1 MENGKVRVLIVEDDP
16 DFCFLIE
23 KTLCAAGIEITGS
36 VSDASGAVEAAV
48 QTHPDVVLM
57 DLCLA
62 DSGLDGIKAGKE
74 IRLNTDAK
82 LIILTSYEAPD
93 IIRNACCRSF
103 ASGYVFKSQFELLP
117 ETVKSAAKGHIPQEY
132 MIVSLILSELSVAE
146 RSVLELL
153 MGKDLKL
160 QSSPKTISNQ
170 KNNLLKK
177 LGLSGV
183 GELRHL
189 FNGLI

>member
-1 MENGKVRVLIVEDDP
+1 MKNGKVRALIVEDDP

-23 KTLCAAGIEITGS
+23 KTLCAAGIEFAGA
-36 VSDASGAVEAAV
+36 VSYASEAVEAAV
-48 QTHPDVVLM
+48 RTKPDVVLM
-57 DLCLA
+57 DLCLS
-62 DSGLDGIKAGKE
+62 DSGLDGIEAGKE
-74 IRLNTDAK
+74 IRLNTNAK
-82 LIILTSYEAPD
+82 LIILTSYEDPE

-117 ETVKSAAKGHIPQEY
+117 ETVN

-146 RSVLELL
+146 RSVLELI
-153 MGKDLKL
+153 MGRDLKL

-177 LGLSGV
+177 LGLTNAD
-183 GELRHL
+183 ELKHV
-189 FNGLI
+189 FKGLV

>member
-1 MENGKVRVLIVEDDP
+1 MKNGKVRALIVEDDP

-23 KTLCAAGIEITGS
+23 KTLCAAGIEFAGA
-36 VSDASGAVEAAV
+36 VSYASEAVEAAV
-48 QTHPDVVLM
+48 RTKPDVVLM
-57 DLCLA
+57 DLCLS
-62 DSGLDGIKAGKE
+62 DSGLDGIEAGKE
-74 IRLNTDAK
+74 IRLNTNAK
-82 LIILTSYEAPD
+82 LIILTSYEDPE

-103 ASGYVFKSQFELLP
+103 ASGYVFKSQFELLS

-146 RSVLELL
+146 RSVLELI
-153 MGKDLKL
+153 MGRDLKL

-177 LGLSGV
+177 LGLTNAD
-183 GELRHL
+183 ELKHV
-189 FNGLI
+189 FKGLV

>member
-1 MENGKVRVLIVEDDP
+1 MENKKIRALVVEDDP

-23 KTLCAAGIEITGS
+23 KTLCAAGIEHIGS
-36 VSDASGAVEAAV
+36 VSNAKEAVIEAV
-48 QTHPDVVLM
+48 RMKPDVVLM

-62 DSGLDGIKAGKE
+62 DSVSDGIEAGKE

-82 LIILTSYEAPD
+82 LLILTSYEEPEV
-93 IIRNACCRSF
+93 IRNACCRSF
-103 ASGYVFKSQFELLP
+103 ASGYIFKSQFGLLP
-117 ETVKSAAKGHIPQEY
+117 ETVKSAAKGRTPQEY

-177 LGLSGV
+177 LGLSGTE
-183 GELRHL
+183 ELRHVFKDL
-189 FNGLI
+189 V